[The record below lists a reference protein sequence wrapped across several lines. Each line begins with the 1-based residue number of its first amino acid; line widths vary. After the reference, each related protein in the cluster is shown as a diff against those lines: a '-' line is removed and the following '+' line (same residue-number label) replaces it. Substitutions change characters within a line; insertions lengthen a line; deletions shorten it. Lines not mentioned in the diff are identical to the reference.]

1 MRSEVA
7 TCFKSIDTDNNGF
20 ISLDEISIMIK
31 SLGHKS
37 VPLAELNASM
47 TGITGKESEEVSLSE
62 FEAWYEKSMFWTAHR
77 EKAETELEASEGK
90 KGLERRMRREGGRR
104 ERITERVGL
113 EGGRGRGRHGER
125 GSS

>member
-20 ISLDEISIMIK
+20 ISVDEISIMIK

-47 TGITGKESEEVSLSE
+47 TGIT
-62 FEAWYEKSMFWTAHR
+62 
-77 EKAETELEASEGK
+77 
-90 KGLERRMRREGGRR
+90 
-104 ERITERVGL
+104 
-113 EGGRGRGRHGER
+113 
-125 GSS
+125 